1 MGADD
6 AVAAAQRDK
15 MDGYLRSK
23 NMEEVDVDPTRMAE
37 GIMQKLGEEARP
49 AAANTNT
56 NVKADAVT
64 EQGLAND
71 PLSALDTKPHRP
83 ATVAHEVFGEAP
95 KKPAAAQPKSD
106 AAPAPKAAQ
115 QAQKAQQSGQ
125 RTGQQP
131 GQLSGQLSG
140 QPSGQSSGQQS
151 GQTKTAEPA
160 ARPARPASSAQ
171 QSKPAAARPHTDD
184 PIADPI
190 TDPEYYQSRGQ
201 KKSAPTASLK
211 EENKTL
217 FWILFCIAVP
227 LGAILCIIGAV
238 AFLGLIALLAA
249 VAIGFVVALIAVV
262 AVGCSIALIGVI
274 YGLYKI
280 VSGAVPIGLY
290 EVGLGITV
298 GSAASFVGILMYNI
312 AIRLVPFLMKK
323 LAELISFG
331 FRKARDGFVALKGA
345 LEDQ

>member
-49 AAANTNT
+49 TAASTNT
-56 NVKADAVT
+56 NKKTEANTEPVDA
-64 EQGLAND
+64 GD
-71 PLSALDTKPHRP
+71 PLSALETKPHRP

-106 AAPAPKAAQ
+106 AATAPKAAQ
-115 QAQKAQQSGQ
+115 QAQKAPRSGQ
-125 RTGQQP
+125 RPGQPAGQQ
-131 GQLSGQLSG
+131 SG
-140 QPSGQSSGQQS
+140 QPSGQRSGQS
-151 GQTKTAEPA
+151 KAADPA
-160 ARPARPASSAQ
+160 AKAAHPAPPVP
-171 QSKPAAARPHTDD
+171 QSKPVAARQHTDD
-184 PIADPI
+184 PIDDPI

-201 KKSAPTASLK
+201 KKSAPATSLK

-262 AVGCSIALIGVI
+262 TVGCSIALIGII

-323 LAELISFG
+323 LTELISFG

>member
-15 MDGYLRSK
+15 MDGYLRSN

-56 NVKADAVT
+56 NAKADAVT

-106 AAPAPKAAQ
+106 AAPAPKATQ
-115 QAQKAQQSGQ
+115 QTQKAPQSGQ

-131 GQLSGQLSG
+131 GQLSGQ
-140 QPSGQSSGQQS
+140 PSGQAS
-151 GQTKTAEPA
+151 GQTKTAEPT
-160 ARPARPASSAQ
+160 ARPAHPAQSAQ

>member
-56 NVKADAVT
+56 NAKADAVT

-106 AAPAPKAAQ
+106 AAPAPKATP

-125 RTGQQP
+125 RTGQ
-131 GQLSGQLSG
+131 L
-140 QPSGQSSGQQS
+140 SGQSSGQQS

>member
-49 AAANTNT
+49 TAASTNT
-56 NVKADAVT
+56 NKKTEANTEPVDA
-64 EQGLAND
+64 GD
-71 PLSALDTKPHRP
+71 PLSALETKPHRP

-106 AAPAPKAAQ
+106 AATAPKAAH
-115 QAQKAQQSGQ
+115 
-125 RTGQQP
+125 
-131 GQLSGQLSG
+131 
-140 QPSGQSSGQQS
+140 
-151 GQTKTAEPA
+151 PA
-160 ARPARPASSAQ
+160 PPVP
-171 QSKPAAARPHTDD
+171 QSKPVAARQHTDD
-184 PIADPI
+184 PIDDPI

-201 KKSAPTASLK
+201 KKSAPATSLK

-262 AVGCSIALIGVI
+262 TVGCSIALIGII

-323 LAELISFG
+323 LTELISFG